1 MCSVTE
7 IGYQSFGYKYTMIG
21 VRVMTSYECGYV
33 ISGQLYIY
41 RHMFI
46 NWQQNQLSFLCLSFL
61 KLVSHGGYKS
71 FVLQLAGLTGTSGA

>member
-33 ISGQLYIY
+33 ISGQLHLY
-41 RHMFI
+41 RYMCTK
-46 NWQQNQLSFLCLSFL
+46 QQG
-61 KLVSHGGYKS
+61 KLLRDTIFSS
-71 FVLQLAGLTGTSGA
+71 FVYSKTLYQVEAFKTLWSNLLD